1 MKEEL
6 MFRLTLFYFQLK
18 HALKG
23 FFSYFNHRM
32 QKFQMVTESVE
43 GYRVLQIRHMSGLI
57 LKEDIA
63 FMHNQ
68 NK

>member
-1 MKEEL
+1 
-6 MFRLTLFYFQLK
+6 
-18 HALKG
+18 
-23 FFSYFNHRM
+23 M